1 MGSEKENVMGSNNR
15 QKLKEELKNKARA
28 LRDGEQ
34 GKAQFVR
41 FILNGCFS
49 ASVHYIVYF
58 LLQLLIE
65 VNTAYATG
73 YVVSFLVNYYT
84 TCRFTFR
91 SQPTWKHFVGF
102 SGSHAVNFGLHI
114 VLFWLCMQIGI
125 HRLVAPFIVMG
136 IAMLIQFTILR
147 WVFKE
152 K

>member
-1 MGSEKENVMGSNNR
+1 MKEV
-15 QKLKEELKNKARA
+15 LKNKAKA
-28 LRDGEQ
+28 IKNGDH

-49 ASVHYIVYF
+49 ASVHYVVYY
-58 LLQLLIE
+58 LLQLVIE
-65 VNTAYATG
+65 VNTAYAIG
-73 YVVSFLVNYYT
+73 YIVSFLVNYYT

-91 SQPTWKHFVGF
+91 QQPTWKHFIGF

-125 HRLVAPFIVMG
+125 HRLVAPIIVMG

-147 WVFKE
+147 WVFK
-152 K
+152 KR

>member
-1 MGSEKENVMGSNNR
+1 MNSEL
-15 QKLKEELKNKARA
+15 LKGDQSR
-28 LRDGEQ
+28 
-34 GKAQFVR
+34 AQFFR

-49 ASVHYIVYF
+49 ASVHYVVYF
-58 LLQLLIE
+58 LLQLVIE
-65 VNTAYATG
+65 VNTAYAIG
-73 YVVSFLVNYYT
+73 YIVSFLVNYYT

-91 SQPTWKHFVGF
+91 QQPTWKHFVGF